1 MARIVDKDVKTSAPT
16 KIGEVPPIFT
26 WADLKTSGDW
36 GGWVNSCYNRTFRC
50 STMRTFRCST
60 IRTFR
65 YSTVKERAAIERRG
79 ILKNLRQAKMAK
91 LVGCVSMLDC

>member
-60 IRTFR
+60 IR
-65 YSTVKERAAIERRG
+65 ERERERRG

>member
-1 MARIVDKDVKTSAPT
+1 
-16 KIGEVPPIFT
+16 
-26 WADLKTSGDW
+26 
-36 GGWVNSCYNRTFRC
+36 
-50 STMRTFRCST
+50 MRTFRCST

-79 ILKNLRQAKMAK
+79 ILKTLRQAKMAK